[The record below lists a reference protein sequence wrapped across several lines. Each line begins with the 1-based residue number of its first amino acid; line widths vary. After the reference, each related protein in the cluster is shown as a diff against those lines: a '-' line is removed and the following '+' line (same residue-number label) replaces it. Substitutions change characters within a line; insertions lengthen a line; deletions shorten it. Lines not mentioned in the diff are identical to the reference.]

1 MTYKVLL
8 ADDERIIVE
17 GISSVINWSS
27 LNTELVATAR
37 NGIDAYEKIST
48 CKPDIVISDIKMPGM
63 DGIALAK
70 KVHEEFPSTSFI
82 LLSGF
87 GEFEYARKAMLYGV
101 KNYLLKP
108 CNEEKITAALQDI
121 IKELEEKK
129 QQQEKFLL
137 LEENLEKIQPFM
149 KAQLLSELFTGK
161 GDKKD
166 FSRYEHLFAITDRMH
181 QVMLVLIEMEGDVT
195 YEQLS
200 SIVETA
206 ADFLPNLVLHT
217 VIGKHA
223 IFIMDTETGIEECK
237 NKIIAMQKELTF
249 IHCVEMTVALSGPGP
264 VETVKTLYN
273 LALEYIGHKFYVGI
287 GKIITNTDIHPQTA
301 QKCSPK
307 FVMDEQPVCLM
318 IKAGIEDEAHKELNN
333 LFERM
338 GRERLGIHQTK
349 SYCIQLYKTIIQT
362 VDKENQMDL
371 HAGTAELLAMKTVQQ
386 MKEYLDTVAT
396 LLAKKNKARL
406 KSKQSSVISKVIDII
421 ETHFANPELSLKNVA
436 NEMLY
441 MNPDY
446 LGKLFK
452 QETGE
457 RFSAY
462 LTKWRIEKA
471 IAYITDVED
480 VKMVTL
486 ADQIGF
492 GDNPQYFSQVFK
504 KYTGYTPSEYR
515 KTLNKI

>member
-17 GISSVINWSS
+17 GISSVIDWSS

-37 NGIDAYEKIST
+37 NGLDAYEKISA

-70 KVHEEFPSTSFI
+70 KVHEEYPATSFI

-129 QQQEKFLL
+129 RQKEKFLL

-149 KAQLLSELFTGK
+149 KAQLLAQLFTGK
-161 GDKKD
+161 GDKSD
-166 FSRYEHLFAITDRMH
+166 FSRYEHLFAIKDRMQ
-181 QVMLVLIEMEGDVT
+181 QVMLVLIETEGDIP
-195 YEQLS
+195 YEHLS

-206 ADFLPNLVLHT
+206 GDFLPNLVLQT
-217 VIGKHA
+217 VIGKHG
-223 IFIMDTETGIEECK
+223 ILIMNAEKGIEDCK
-237 NKIIAMQKELTF
+237 TKVTALQKELSF
-249 IHCVEMTVALSGPGP
+249 IHCVDMTVAISGPGS
-264 VETVKTLYN
+264 VETVKSLYN
-273 LALEYIGHKFYVGI
+273 RALEYIAHKFYVGI
-287 GKIITNTDIHPQTA
+287 GKIITNTDIHPQPS
-301 QKCSPK
+301 QKCSTQ

-318 IKAGIEDEAHKELNN
+318 IKAGSEDEAHRELNH
-333 LFERM
+333 LFDRM
-338 GRERLGIHQTK
+338 GCERLGIHQTK

-362 VDKENQMDL
+362 VDKDNQLDL

-386 MKEYLDTVAT
+386 MKEYLDTVAS
-396 LLAKKNKARL
+396 LLADKNKARL
-406 KSKQSSVISKVIDII
+406 QSKQSSVINKVIDII
-421 ETHFANPELSLKNVA
+421 ESHFANPELSLKNVA

-486 ADQIGF
+486 ADKIGF

-504 KYTGYTPSEYR
+504 KYTGYTPSEY
-515 KTLNKI
+515 KKALKV